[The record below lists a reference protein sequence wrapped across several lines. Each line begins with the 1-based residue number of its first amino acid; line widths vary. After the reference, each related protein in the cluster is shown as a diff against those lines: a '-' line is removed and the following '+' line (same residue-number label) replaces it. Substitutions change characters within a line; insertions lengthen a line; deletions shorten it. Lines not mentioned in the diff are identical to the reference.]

1 MASRQAYFCT
11 CYLYDLSRTLMLVV
25 AMSACSRDAE
35 PKANNAVAGGSVET
49 NKYSAE
55 CFHAKEPL
63 TAEAAADN
71 ERFDQLQPTI
81 RELCAAKKGFAEIR
95 AKLQAQC
102 PGNFEQWLDNEC
114 AAGRLLKGHW
124 VSCNAY
130 FSTRPNRETGDFCY
144 LHNP

>member
-1 MASRQAYFCT
+1 M
-11 CYLYDLSRTLMLVV
+11 LGRTLVLVV

-35 PKANNAVAGGSVET
+35 PKANNAVANGSAVQDKEPP
-49 NKYSAE
+49 E
-55 CFHAKEPL
+55 CFHAMQPL

-81 RELCAAKKGFAEIR
+81 RALCAAKKGFAEIR

-114 AAGRLLKGHW
+114 AAGRLLKGYW

-130 FSTRPNRETGDFCY
+130 FSTRPDRYTGDIC
-144 LHNP
+144 LVHHP